1 MNKKIFII
9 ILSIVIIISIFIS
22 WRIIVSPPY
31 SLKQLKKAIS
41 RDDMLAFDKYVD
53 LDRTADN
60 AIDQIW
66 QFYGAPASESRK
78 SRWIDIRNEIG
89 QSVFSVLKPNLKE
102 IIKKEVYHYII
113 SGKLENVNSQGE
125 GRLASMLMKL
135 AEEKINPENWESQSI
150 NYTKIK
156 EDMAFLGLTYYDKS
170 KQANFVVDIKMRN
183 MQGYWQLIEITNIAQ
198 ILKIF
203 NNI

>member
-1 MNKKIFII
+1 
-9 ILSIVIIISIFIS
+9 
-22 WRIIVSPPY
+22 
-31 SLKQLKKAIS
+31 
-41 RDDMLAFDKYVD
+41 MLAFDKYVD